1 MNICTLDLKADWIFL
16 GDYSRYIFLSK
27 LIDDNSV
34 MDFKDSSIWV
44 SHGNNLSV
52 ADNYC
57 CITTNKYFPDIRIFV
72 PGNNYDMS
80 KLPLKRDTR
89 ILVFEEFPFIKES
102 TQKILSAIGNVI
114 SLIVLVNSYKF
125 SASTDLTRKG
135 EDFESAKQ
143 WYLEKNMNVLW
154 INDLNNSKELQ
165 NIFYWRPRLRDYYKK
180 QAEIDLDRLK
190 ECTRE
195 IKYDYELIYEDWR
208 TDNNYL
214 LNRKQIYSY
223 NAVKKSS
230 KYSIWYAYM
239 NEAYDKLFSKNKN
252 GKIYDVIDLY
262 EEVMNEN
269 NLIVW
274 DLNKD
279 KEKLLNKL
287 QIKYRNVLE
296 EPVKYR
302 GLRSVISTFFIKNET
317 DYLKLIT
324 DSKSKFGGI
333 HVDFLKQLDI
343 YIEKGI
349 PEVLQLFL
357 EDKYI
362 KLEEIIMNNN
372 GLEKE
377 EKDLS
382 RNMSK
387 IMEKLKKHV
396 NKTYLNFIGEAK

>member
-1 MNICTLDLKADWIFL
+1 MDICTLDLKADWIFL
-16 GDYSRYIFLSK
+16 GDYSRYVFLSK

-52 ADNYC
+52 ADNYY

-72 PGNNYDMS
+72 PDNNYDMS

-102 TQKILSAIGNVI
+102 TQQILNAIGNII
-114 SLIVLVNSYKF
+114 SLVVLVNSYKF

-135 EDFESAKQ
+135 EDFENAKQ

-165 NIFYWRPRLRDYYKK
+165 NIFYWRPRLIDYYKK
-180 QAEIDLDRLK
+180 QAETDLERLK
-190 ECTRE
+190 ECTKE

-214 LNRKQIYSY
+214 SNRKQIYSY

-252 GKIYDVIDLY
+252 GKSSYQDL
-262 EEVMNEN
+262 
-269 NLIVW
+269 
-274 DLNKD
+274 
-279 KEKLLNKL
+279 
-287 QIKYRNVLE
+287 
-296 EPVKYR
+296 P
-302 GLRSVISTFFIKNET
+302 
-317 DYLKLIT
+317 
-324 DSKSKFGGI
+324 
-333 HVDFLKQLDI
+333 FL
-343 YIEKGI
+343 
-349 PEVLQLFL
+349 
-357 EDKYI
+357 
-362 KLEEIIMNNN
+362 
-372 GLEKE
+372 
-377 EKDLS
+377 
-382 RNMSK
+382 
-387 IMEKLKKHV
+387 
-396 NKTYLNFIGEAK
+396 